1 MALHN
6 YMHQMQMQ
14 GPIEKRNI
22 VRDTFYRRLGF
33 IKPRAAT
40 ISSARF
46 NARHYAQIYQ
56 FPTPSPSARR
66 VFAVISLGGGLFG
79 KVTNGILTAG
89 DVQKYW
95 TAIGISAA
103 NHPVVY
109 IKLLDGAR
117 NLPKTNDG
125 GSTAENTLDVAT
137 IGACCPGARNIII
150 MYVAPNSFSGFYNAF
165 NAAINGTVVVNGVTV
180 APKIVSCSWG
190 ASEKSWPPNERTR
203 YNALFASAVAKG
215 INITAA
221 SGDYGS
227 SNGLP
232 GLNVD
237 YPAASPNVIACG
249 GTTLVCPTRS
259 YSGAGTLETTWT
271 GSGGGVSTVFA
282 KPAYQNSLSG
292 DKRVVPDIAMNADP
306 NTGVQFFLNGNTVV
320 YGGTSI
326 VSPAMAGY
334 IGCLSTTPGFVNGT
348 LYNNTNCFHDIT
360 VGNNGG
366 FQAGGGY
373 DRCTG
378 LGSPNG
384 ALLTPRLL

>member
-1 MALHN
+1 MAPFHN
-6 YMHQMQMQ
+6 YL
-14 GPIEKRNI
+14 I
-22 VRDTFYRRLGF
+22 VKPSDKPKQNYLRAYMLRRLHAAR
-33 IKPRAAT
+33 PRAAT
-40 ISSARF
+40 ISASKF

-56 FPTPSPSARR
+56 FPTPSIPR
-66 VFAVISLGGGLFG
+66 VFAVISLGGGLYG
-79 KVTNGILTAG
+79 QITNGILTGG

-95 TAIGISAA
+95 TAIGIPAA
-103 NHPVVY
+103 NQPVVY
-109 IKLLDGAR
+109 IKLIDGAR
-117 NLPKTNDG
+117 NQPNANDG

-137 IGACCPGARNIII
+137 IGACCPGARHTII

-165 NAAINGTVVVNGVTV
+165 NAAINGTVVVKGVTV
-180 APKIVSCSWG
+180 SPKIISCSWG
-190 ASEKSWPPNERTR
+190 APEKNWSPFELAR

-221 SGDYGS
+221 SGDNGS
-227 SNGLP
+227 SDGLS
-232 GLNVD
+232 GFNVD

-249 GTTLVCPTRS
+249 GTTLVCPSRT
-259 YSGAGTLETTWT
+259 YSGRGTSETTWT
-271 GSGGGVSTVFA
+271 GSGGGVSGVFA
-282 KPAYQNSLSG
+282 KPAYQNALSG

-334 IGCLSTTPGFVNGT
+334 IGSLSKASPGFVNGP
-348 LYNNTNCFHDIT
+348 LYNNTNCFNDIT

-366 FQAGGGY
+366 YQAGGGY
-373 DRCTG
+373 DKCTG

-384 ALLTPRLL
+384 ALLTPRLLL